1 MTHST
6 KSLNHNIN
14 KTFLSVDL
22 INGPI
27 FKSLLLFA
35 IPFFVSNLFQQ
46 LYNTVDTMI
55 VGHMLG
61 VESLAA
67 MGACSPIYELL
78 VGFALGF
85 GNGLAIVT
93 ARFFGARSKESFS
106 KAVAGSI
113 VAGFIIT
120 LITTVV
126 AQLSVYTM
134 LKLLN
139 TPDSIISEAYS
150 YISTITLFV
159 FVMFAYNLCSSL
171 LRSIGNSFV
180 PLIFLIISAC
190 ANIGLDLLFIGVFG
204 LGIRGA
210 AIATVLSQGLSVL
223 LCLGYIWKF
232 CKILIPS
239 KEDFKVGAK
248 IYGELVS
255 QGFSNALM
263 GCLVSAGSVILQYG
277 INGLGKFTIA
287 GHTTARKL
295 FIFSIMP
302 ISSLGY
308 STTTFISQNRGA
320 NKRDRIIKCI
330 KGEYL
335 YIIVASMTIFIFMKI
350 FAPFLVHLIS
360 GSDNDIIISNGSKYL
375 IYNSPFYIALGIVL
389 TTRATLQSLGMK
401 LLAVVSSLIEFFG
414 KIIFVLILIPKFQY
428 NAVIFC
434 EPAIWCF
441 MALYLVYTF
450 FNAPYI
456 KGTSES

>member
-1 MTHST
+1 MTNQANSQISGFN
-6 KSLNHNIN
+6 KS
-14 KTFLSVDL
+14 FLSVDL

-35 IPFFVSNLFQQ
+35 MPFFISNMFQQ
-46 LYNTVDTMI
+46 FYNTADTMI
-55 VGHMLG
+55 VGHLLG
-61 VESLAA
+61 EESLAA
-67 MGACSPIYELL
+67 IGACTPIYDLL
-78 VGFALGF
+78 IGFALGF
-85 GNGLAIVT
+85 GNGFSIVT
-93 ARFFGARSKESFS
+93 ARFFGARNKDDFS
-106 KAVAGSI
+106 KAVSGSL
-113 VAGFIIT
+113 VAGLIIT
-120 LITTVV
+120 LITTIT
-126 AQLSVYTM
+126 AQLSVYPL

-139 TPDSIISEAYS
+139 TPDSIINEANS

-190 ANIGLDLLFIGVFG
+190 TNIGLDYLFIGIFG

-210 AIATVLSQGLSVL
+210 AIATVISQGLSVL
-223 LCLGYIWKF
+223 LCLVYIFKF
-232 CKILIPS
+232 CKILIPT
-239 KEDFKVGAK
+239 KKDFAVGKK
-248 IYGELVS
+248 IYSELIS
-255 QGFSNALM
+255 QGISNALM
-263 GCLVSAGSVILQYG
+263 SCLVSAGSVILQYG
-277 INGLGKFTIA
+277 INGLGKYTIA

-295 FIFSIMP
+295 FSFSIMP

-320 NKRDRIIKCI
+320 NKRDRIIKCL

-335 YIIVASMTIFIFMKI
+335 YIFFASMTIFVLMKL
-350 FAPFLVHLIS
+350 FAPTLVHFVS
-360 GSDNDIIISNGSKYL
+360 GSDNSLIIDNGSKYL

-389 TTRATLQSLGMK
+389 TTRSSLQSLGMK
-401 LLAVVSSLIEFFG
+401 ILAVISSLIEFVG
-414 KIIFVLILIPKFQY
+414 KIIFVVVFIPKFGY

-441 MALYLVYTF
+441 MAVYLIYTF

-456 KGTSES
+456 RNKN